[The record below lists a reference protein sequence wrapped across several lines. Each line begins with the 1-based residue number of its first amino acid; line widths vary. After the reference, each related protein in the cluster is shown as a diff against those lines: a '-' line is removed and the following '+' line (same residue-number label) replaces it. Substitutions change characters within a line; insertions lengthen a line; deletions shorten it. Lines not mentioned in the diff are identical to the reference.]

1 MKILWICVLI
11 FDLDW
16 MVLEMLYLMKLIDI
30 GLGDIFFGL
39 VIAYLGLDVL
49 DY

>member
-1 MKILWICVLI
+1 VGQAALMKIIV
-11 FDLDW
+11 
-16 MVLEMLYLMKLIDI
+16 DI